1 LLFFQKK
8 NAKNRKTL
16 KKTLP
21 KNSKKNR
28 KFKNIMWN
36 EMELFGIKTN
46 ENDKECSRSV
56 PMGIGWK

>member
-1 LLFFQKK
+1 
-8 NAKNRKTL
+8 
-16 KKTLP
+16 
-21 KNSKKNR
+21 
-28 KFKNIMWN
+28 MWN